1 MNESEWQT
9 RKHRIDAKLR
19 AANAGWQ
26 IIPFTPGLDTTRLAG
41 HAVTEFPTANGR
53 ADYALVVR
61 GALLAIVE
69 AKKVTKESTQ
79 FGEIYRAA
87 DKPF

>member
-1 MNESEWQT
+1 MQMPKPTLT
-9 RKHRIDAKLR
+9 RYLR
-19 AANAGWQ
+19 
-26 IIPFTPGLDTTRLAG
+26 RL
-41 HAVTEFPTANGR
+41 
-53 ADYALVVR
+53 
-61 GALLAIVE
+61 VE